1 MSTVRQAWTWRLL
14 DREGRLASE
23 ATPGAPSRFDAEA
36 WLGAHWRRLEGEGV
50 AQAVL
55 LRDGDAV
62 GVAVDLRPFAW

>member
-1 MSTVRQAWTWRLL
+1 MSTVRQTWTWRLL
-14 DREGRLASE
+14 DHDGRLAAE
-23 ATPGAPSRFDAEA
+23 ATPGAASRFDAEA

-62 GVAVDLRPFAW
+62 GVAVDLKPFGR

>member
-14 DREGRLASE
+14 DGDGRLASE
-23 ATPGAPSRFDAEA
+23 ANPGAPSRFDAEA
-36 WLGAHWRRLEGEGV
+36 WLGANWRRLEGEGV

-62 GVAVDLRPFAW
+62 GVAADLRPFAW

>member
-50 AQAVL
+50 AQAAL

-62 GVAVDLRPFAW
+62 GVSVDLRPFAW

>member
-1 MSTVRQAWTWRLL
+1 MSTVRQTWTWRLL

-62 GVAVDLRPFAW
+62 GAAVDLQPFDW